1 MIDNSSYAISRS
13 VIVRAKEDKKK
24 FKKSKNKKVG
34 YFSYLFCNDN
44 FDNLLSSRDIIN
56 FTHRET
62 NENIRKIRRKI
73 VREYSKYLR

>member
-24 FKKSKNKKVG
+24 FKKSKNNKVG

-62 NENIRKIRRKI
+62 NENIRKI

>member
-24 FKKSKNKKVG
+24 FKKSKNKKV
-34 YFSYLFCNDN
+34 DI
-44 FDNLLSSRDIIN
+44 SRISFATTISTIYYRREIIN

>member
-44 FDNLLSSRDIIN
+44 FDNLLSSRDN
-56 FTHRET
+56 KFYTSR
-62 NENIRKIRRKI
+62 NKRKYQKN
-73 VREYSKYLR
+73 S